1 VERVQRVRIA
11 EAGLERLRLRGIRWS
26 VLEPVEVIG
35 IAASP
40 ALADARERWRKFLPA
55 DVPMWVF
62 PK

>member
-1 VERVQRVRIA
+1 
-11 EAGLERLRLRGIRWS
+11 

-40 ALADARERWRKFLPA
+40 ALADARVRWRKFLPA
-55 DVPMWVF
+55 DVPEWVF